1 MSEYDVAIV
10 LKARDLASPTV
21 TRVSGESVRQL
32 DKVRG
37 AMERVGASARS
48 LVSSFSFMSAGV
60 GLSLAGITRQLAGFD
75 TAMADVGKMVGK
87 RLGDMDAEF
96 RGVKAASQA
105 AGTGLRDTA
114 AGMYQVKS
122 AFPTAGTRELNTLL
136 GVTSKAAKTAHMDMG
151 EMARAL
157 AALGQPY
164 GATADQI
171 GLFADKL
178 FKVEELSM
186 VKVQELAPQMGR
198 VAENAKAAG
207 VSVDEFLG
215 GLAVL
220 TSKGMPV
227 EQAIT
232 GMRSV
237 INQIINPAEQA
248 AEAAKAMG
256 LNFSAAGIKAAGGLG
271 GMLRQISK
279 ATKGDPDILTQ
290 VLPERESLTAAL
302 SLTTPEN
309 VKTFDANVKAL
320 ANSQGTLAKQ
330 FQIVSEGLG
339 AKLEGL
345 KAAGERLIVTLTGD
359 LKPYLVQAIDALTKL
374 TDALTGAAENPMTR
388 NVALGVGLAGAGV
401 GAYRLGKG
409 VVGAARGAGALL
421 RGGAAAA
428 GGMGI
433 GEVVGGAA
441 GGSLVPMGGAQLLRL
456 LQGGAGV
463 AAAGGRGAAVVGG
476 SEALWLEGLAKARG
490 GALGSRALALAGRAG
505 ATAAPGMIGA
515 GGAGAQAL
523 GVLTGPIG
531 IGAAVVG
538 GIGYAG
544 IKAWEDITS
553 SQQAIQGLKLDRERV
568 LLRGTRLQSIVEDET
583 KPMEQRYRALQEL
596 RSVQAESNQLWDGV
610 TKDLPDYLHH
620 ANVMGITGR
629 VEQQGGHLARIN
641 SPEYMAER
649 AAGDQW
655 FAQWS
660 AQQQQAQ
667 QMGNWQAMQQATN
680 AAIGPGAC
688 CWAQQMGN
696 WQAMQQ
702 AGAVGPNVT
711 VASGGEGG
719 AEGNFTIKIE
729 LPEGTQIANR
739 KELEEL
745 MRQFAEQATAVQARV
760 GGAA

>member
-21 TRVSGESVRQL
+21 TKVSGESVRQL
-32 DKVRG
+32 DKVRT
-37 AMERVGASARS
+37 ATEKVGASARS
-48 LVSSFSFMSAGV
+48 LVDAFGFMSAGV
-60 GLSLAGITRQLAGFD
+60 GLSLAAVTRQLAGFD

-87 RLGDMDAEF
+87 RLGEMGAEF
-96 RGVKAASQA
+96 QGVKAASQA
-105 AGTGLRDTA
+105 AGTGLRDTT

-122 AFPTAGTRELNTLL
+122 AFPTANTKELNTLL

-171 GLFADKL
+171 GVFADKL

-256 LNFSAAGIKAAGGLG
+256 LEFSAAGIKAAGGLG
-271 GMLRQISK
+271 GMLSQISGK
-279 ATKGDPDILTQ
+279 TKGNVDILTQ
-290 VLPERESLTAAL
+290 ILPERESLTAAL

-531 IGAAVVG
+531 IGAAVAG

-553 SQQAIQGLKLDRERV
+553 RQQAIQGTKLDRERV
-568 LLRGTRLQSIVEDET
+568 RLRGTRLQSILEDET

-596 RSVQAESNQLWDGV
+596 RGVQAESDQMLQGV
-610 TKDLPDYLHH
+610 TEFRPDYLRH
-620 ANVMGITGR
+620 ANFMGITAT
-629 VEQQGGHLARIN
+629 VEQQGRYLARVN

-649 AAGDQW
+649 DRGHQW
-655 FAQWS
+655 FVQWS
-660 AQQQQAQ
+660 AAERAKQLGVVEGPSPLMA
-667 QMGNWQAMQQATN
+667 ADPALYN
-680 AAIGPGAC
+680 ADYLRREK
-688 CWAQQMGN
+688 N
-696 WQAMQQ
+696 
-702 AGAVGPNVT
+702 
-711 VASGGEGG
+711 ASGATATVTGGEKG
-719 AEGNFTIKIE
+719 AEGTFTIEIK

-739 KELEEL
+739 KELEEM
-745 MRQFAEQATAVQARV
+745 MRQFAENATAVQARV
-760 GGAA
+760 GGAAA